1 MKYLRPHLFLL
12 VPMIIVGISLIIQA
26 LQAEEYVLDGWKIIG
41 ILLNVAV
48 FCFTTAHYISEVKK
62 DTSH

>member
-1 MKYLRPHLFLL
+1 
-12 VPMIIVGISLIIQA
+12 MIIIGIYLIIQA

-48 FCFTTAHYISEVKK
+48 FCFTTAHYISEIKK
-62 DTSH
+62 A